1 MSNWEPIETAPT
13 TGRGKMKAWHFT
25 SDTLRDGWLLPA
37 DGEVLRHRGD
47 LIMCEQGLHAS
58 VRIIDA
64 LKYAPGNTICRVSVS
79 GHEWQGHD
87 DKIVCRERIILWRI
101 DGEFLL
107 RKFARL
113 CALDVVHLWDCPDI
127 VLRYLK
133 TGDEKIR
140 AAARD
145 AAGAAAWAA
154 AWDAAGAAAWA
165 AAWDAAWAAAWD
177 AAWAAA
183 RAAARDAAW
192 AAAWAAQNK
201 RLTRMVLEEH
211 RRQR

>member
-1 MSNWEPIETAPT
+1 
-13 TGRGKMKAWHFT
+13 MKAWHFT
-25 SDTLRDGWLLPA
+25 SDTLRDGRPLPA

-47 LIMCEQGLHAS
+47 LIMCQQGLHAS

-64 LKYAPGNTICRVSVS
+64 LRYAPGNTVCRVSVS

-87 DKIVCRERIILWRI
+87 DKIVCRERTIVWRI
-101 DGEFLL
+101 DGESLL

-140 AAARD
+140 AAAWAAAGDAARD
-145 AAGAAAWAA
+145 AGWDAARDAGWAAARDAGWAAAGAAARDAARAAAGAAAWAA
-154 AWDAAGAAAWA
+154 GWDAGWHAAG
-165 AAWDAAWAAAWD
+165 D
-177 AAWAAA
+177 
-183 RAAARDAAW
+183 
-192 AAAWAAQNK
+192 AQNK
-201 RLTRMVLEEH
+201 CLTRMVLEEH